1 MGFYFNKIMI
11 AQRQVLVQTLGPN
24 FTIKKCVMM
33 SASNICSITKVN
45 KKVKKNRKKKV
56 VAG

>member
-11 AQRQVLVQTLGPN
+11 AKGKFWSKHLAQTLLL
-24 FTIKKCVMM
+24 KCVMM